1 MTPVD
6 NLADIM
12 STDLL
17 TLSQPVK
24 TSVLALASDCV
35 DDRMIHLHE
44 APGKGLTSPVVF
56 VF

>member
-6 NLADIM
+6 DLADIM

-24 TSVLALASDCV
+24 TSVLALASDFV
-35 DDRMIHLHE
+35 DDFAGNFPSFL
-44 APGKGLTSPVVF
+44 
-56 VF
+56 